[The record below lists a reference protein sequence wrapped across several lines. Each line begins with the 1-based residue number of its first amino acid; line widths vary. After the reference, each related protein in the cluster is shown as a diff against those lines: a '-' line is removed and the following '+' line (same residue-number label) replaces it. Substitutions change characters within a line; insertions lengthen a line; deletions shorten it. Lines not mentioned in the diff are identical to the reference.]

1 MCGIIAGIY
10 ENIFFVLLAGLI
22 QLQNRGY
29 DSAGISLYN
38 LEKKCFEVFK
48 KASVNNK
55 SALEF
60 LDAMSKNIEN
70 QTRENQTRE
79 NEINNYIG
87 IAHTRWATHGAKTDK
102 NAHPHVSNNGDFSLV
117 HNGIIE
123 NFKELKEM
131 LIDEGYVM
139 HSETDSEIVVNLIE
153 LKYKKI
159 GDVKE
164 AIKQAVDM
172 LKGTWGLVI
181 TSIHC
186 PNVLF
191 CTRFGSPLL
200 VGHSENT
207 ALVVSE
213 QSGFCGRIQNYF
225 VLNNNDMCVIERKE
239 DGSVKIDTE
248 IKYNKYVLKHCKSDL
263 SCAPYPHWMLK
274 EIYEQ
279 MESVPRVIK
288 SGSRLL
294 EHGVRLGGFIDH
306 AEQLMSMKHIILL
319 GCGTSLNAARF
330 VQSLFKEL
338 ADFDSVQVI
347 DGADFNLHDIPRNA
361 PDKTCMILCSQSG
374 ETKDLHRCLKL
385 VKESNYDIFT
395 IGVVNVVNSLI
406 SREVDCGCYLH
417 AGREV
422 GVAST
427 KSFTSQ
433 CVVLVLIALWFSYAQ
448 LPNNHN
454 KKRNKILNDIRQLE
468 NNVKELLNESSGVSF
483 QNHLKSKIVP
493 LFLNNNSNNSNNSN
507 NNINSCFVLGKGRG
521 ESVAKEAALKIKEIS
536 YIHAEGYAT
545 SCLKHGPFALL
556 EPGFPVI
563 LLWFKDQHYAKSL
576 NAYEEIKSRHAE
588 IIIIT
593 DDDKLASCSDYKN
606 VVLVPENETFSHMLS
621 IIPLQLLSYEL
632 SIAKGLNP
640 DMPRNLAKVVTVE

>member
-10 ENIFFVLLAGLI
+10 EDIFLVLLAGLV

-29 DSAGISLYN
+29 DSAGISLFDTQ
-38 LEKKCFEVFK
+38 KQCFEVFK
-48 KASVNNK
+48 KASTNDK
-55 SALEF
+55 SALSF
-60 LDAMSKNIEN
+60 LEEYAEQLNTKNV
-70 QTRENQTRE
+70 
-79 NEINNYIG
+79 NNYIG
-87 IAHTRWATHGAKTDK
+87 IGHTRWATHGAKTDK
-102 NAHPHVSNNGDFSLV
+102 NAHPHVSNSGEFSLV

-123 NFKELKEM
+123 NFKEIKALLLEN
-131 LIDEGYVM
+131 GYTIR
-139 HSETDSEIVVNLIE
+139 SETDTEIIVNLIE
-153 LKYKKI
+153 YKYKTLK
-159 GDVKE
+159 DVKE
-164 AIKQAVDM
+164 AIKEAISM

-181 TSIHC
+181 TCLHT
-186 PNVLF
+186 PNILY

-200 VGHSENT
+200 VGHSENS
-207 ALVVSE
+207 ALIVSE
-213 QSGFCGRIQNYF
+213 QSGFCGKIQNYF
-225 VLNNNDMCVIERKE
+225 VLNNNDLCVIERE
-239 DGSVKIDTE
+239 ENGAVKIATE
-248 IKYNKYVLKHCKSDL
+248 LNYTRFLLQQSKSDL
-263 SCAPYPHWMLK
+263 SCAPYSHWMLK

-279 MESVPRVIK
+279 LESIPRVIK

-294 EHGVRLGGFIDH
+294 EHGIRLGGFIDH
-306 AEQLMSMKHIILL
+306 AEKLASLKHIILL
-319 GCGTSLNAARF
+319 GCGTSLNAARYALPF
-330 VQSLFKEL
+330 FKEC
-338 ADFDSVQVI
+338 AGFDSIQVI
-347 DGADFNLHDIPRNA
+347 DGADFNIHDIPRSGANN
-361 PDKTCMILCSQSG
+361 TGIILCSQSG
-374 ETKDLHRCLKL
+374 ETKDLHRCLK
-385 VKESNYDIFT
+385 VAKESNCDIFT

-433 CVVLVLIALWFSYAQ
+433 CIVLTLIALWFSYAHIPDN
-448 LPNNHN
+448 LTM
-454 KKRNKILNDIRQLE
+454 KRTKILNDIRQLE
-468 NNVKELLNESSGVSF
+468 NSVSNLLYNKENSIICDLQHELR
-483 QNHLKSKIVP
+483 SKIVP
-493 LFLNNNSNNSNNSN
+493 LFTNKQ
-507 NNINSCFVLGKGRG
+507 SCFVLGKGRG
-521 ESVAKEAALKIKEIS
+521 EAVANEAALKIKEIS

-588 IIIIT
+588 IIVIT
-593 DDDKLASCSDYKN
+593 DDEKIAMNPEYKN
-606 VVLVPENETFSHMLS
+606 TILIPENDTFAHLLA

>member
-10 ENIFFVLLAGLI
+10 ENIFLVLLAGLQ

-29 DSAGISLYN
+29 DSAGISLFN
-38 LEKKCFEVFK
+38 AEKQCFELFK
-48 KASVNNK
+48 KASISDK
-55 SALEF
+55 SALNF
-60 LDAMSKNIEN
+60 LEEYAEQLNTKEL
-70 QTRENQTRE
+70 
-79 NEINNYIG
+79 NNYIG
-87 IAHTRWATHGAKTDK
+87 IGHTRWATHGAKTDK
-102 NAHPHVSNNGDFSLV
+102 NAHPHVSNSGEFSLV

-123 NFKELKEM
+123 NFKELKA
-131 LIDEGYVM
+131 LLLANGYTM
-139 HSETDSEIVVNLIE
+139 YSETDTEIIVNLIE
-153 LKYKKI
+153 YKYKTLQN
-159 GDVKE
+159 VRE
-164 AIKQAVDM
+164 AITQTVNM

-181 TSIHC
+181 SCIHT
-186 PNVLF
+186 PNILY

-200 VGHSENT
+200 VGHSENS

-213 QSGFCGRIQNYF
+213 QSGFCGKVQNYF
-225 VLNNNDMCVIERKE
+225 VLNNNDLCVIEKKE
-239 DGSVKIDTE
+239 DGGITINSE
-248 IKYNKYVLKHCKSDL
+248 SKYTNFILQQKNDDF
-263 SCAPYPHWMLK
+263 SCAPYSHWMLK

-279 MESVPRVIK
+279 VDSIPRVIK

-294 EHGVRLGGFIDH
+294 DHGIRLGGFIDH
-306 AEQLMSMKHIILL
+306 AEQLKSMKHLVLL
-319 GCGTSLNAARF
+319 GCGTSLNAARYASPF
-330 VQSLFKEL
+330 FKEY
-338 ADFDSVQVI
+338 ADFDSIQVI
-347 DGADFNLHDIPRNA
+347 DGADFNLNDVPQHHADT
-361 PDKTCMILCSQSG
+361 TCMILCSQSG
-374 ETKDLHRCLKL
+374 ETKDLHRCLSLVEDSKL
-385 VKESNYDIFT
+385 TIFT

-433 CVVLVLIALWFSYAQ
+433 CVVLTLIAMWFSYAHV
-448 LPNNHN
+448 PVEHN
-454 KKRNKILNDIRQLE
+454 QKRAKILNDIRSLE
-468 NNVKELLNESSGVSF
+468 NNVKEMLTIKGNQLQQQIRNE
-483 QNHLKSKIVP
+483 IIP
-493 LFLNNNSNNSNNSN
+493 LFSKNNK
-507 NNINSCFVLGKGRG
+507 INSCFVLGKGRG
-521 ESVAKEAALKIKEIS
+521 EAVANEAALKIKEIS

-563 LLWFKDQHYAKSL
+563 LLWLKDQHYAKTL
-576 NAYEEIKSRHAE
+576 NAYQEIKSRHAE

-593 DDDKLASCSDYKN
+593 DDEKIALNPEYKN
-606 VVLVPENETFSHMLS
+606 TILISKNDTFSHLLA

>member
-10 ENIFFVLLAGLI
+10 EDIFLVLLAGLV

-29 DSAGISLYN
+29 DSAGISLFN
-38 LEKKCFEVFK
+38 AEKQCFKVFK
-48 KASVNNK
+48 KASINKK
-55 SALEF
+55 SALNF
-60 LDAMSKNIEN
+60 LEECSEKINTKELPW
-70 QTRENQTRE
+70 
-79 NEINNYIG
+79 NNYIG
-87 IAHTRWATHGAKTDK
+87 IGHTRWATHGAKTDK
-102 NAHPHVSNNGDFSLV
+102 NAHPHVSNSGEFSLV

-123 NFKELKEM
+123 NFKELKALLAEN
-131 LIDEGYVM
+131 GYTM
-139 HSETDSEIVVNLIE
+139 YSETDTEIIVNLIE
-153 LKYKKI
+153 YKYKSLK
-159 GDVKE
+159 DVKE
-164 AIKQAVDM
+164 AIKKAIGM

-181 TSIHC
+181 TCIHT
-186 PNVLF
+186 PNTLY

-200 VGHSENT
+200 VGHSENN

-213 QSGFCGRIQNYF
+213 QSGFCGKIQNYF
-225 VLNNNDMCVIERKE
+225 VLNNNDLCVIERR
-239 DGSVKIDTE
+239 DNGAVKIETALN
-248 IKYNKYVLKHCKSDL
+248 YTRFLLQQNKSDL
-263 SCAPYPHWMLK
+263 SCDPYSHWMLK

-279 MESVPRVIK
+279 VESIPRVIK

-294 EHGVRLGGFIDH
+294 ERGVRLGGFIDH
-306 AEQLMSMKHIILL
+306 AKKLASLKHIILL
-319 GCGTSLNAARF
+319 GCGTSLNAARYALSF
-330 VQSLFKEL
+330 FKEIT
-338 ADFDSVQVI
+338 DFDSIQVI
-347 DGADFNLHDIPRNA
+347 DGADFNIHDIPRSSAN
-361 PDKTCMILCSQSG
+361 KTGLILCSQSG
-374 ETKDLHRCLKL
+374 ETKDLHRCLKV

-433 CVVLVLIALWFSYAQ
+433 CIVLTLIALWFSYAHIPDELTQ
-448 LPNNHN
+448 
-454 KKRNKILNDIRQLE
+454 KQVKILNNIRQLE
-468 NNVKELLNESSGVSF
+468 NSVKSLLYSEENIICDL
-483 QNHLKSKIVP
+483 QHQLRSKIVP
-493 LFLNNNSNNSNNSN
+493 LFTNKQ
-507 NNINSCFVLGKGRG
+507 SCFVLGKGRG
-521 ESVAKEAALKIKEIS
+521 EAVANEAALKIKEIS

-563 LLWFKDQHYAKSL
+563 LLWFKDQHYAKTL

-593 DDDKLASCSDYKN
+593 DDEKIVSNPEYKKT
-606 VVLVPENETFSHMLS
+606 VLIPENDTFSHLLA

-632 SIAKGLNP
+632 SIARGLNP

>member
-1 MCGIIAGIY
+1 MCGIIAGIS
-10 ENIFFVLLAGLI
+10 ENIFFVLLAGLR

-29 DSAGISLYN
+29 DSAGVSLYD
-38 LEKKCFEVFK
+38 LDKKLFRVFK
-48 KASVNNK
+48 KASIDNK
-55 SALEF
+55 SALEY
-60 LDAMSKNIEN
+60 LDELSNDIKGDVYSNLD
-70 QTRENQTRE
+70 
-79 NEINNYIG
+79 NNIG

-102 NAHPHVSNNGDFSLV
+102 NAHPHLSNSGAFALV

-123 NFKELKEM
+123 NFKELKE
-131 LIDEGYVM
+131 LLVENGYVM
-139 HSETDSEIVVNLIE
+139 HSETDSEIIVNLIE
-153 LKYKKI
+153 FNYNKS
-159 GDVKE
+159 E
-164 AIKQAVDM
+164 NIKQAIKETLAS

-181 TSIHC
+181 TCIYT
-186 PNVLF
+186 PNTLY
-191 CTRFGSPLL
+191 CSRFGSPLL

-213 QSGFCGRIQNYF
+213 QSGFCGRIKNYF
-225 VLNNNDMCVIERKE
+225 VLDNNDMCCITKE
-239 DGSVKIDTE
+239 NGTIKINTE
-248 IKYNKYVLKHCKSDL
+248 LNYTNHFLKQSKTELTCD
-263 SCAPYPHWMLK
+263 PYPHWMLK

-279 MESVPRVIK
+279 RQSIPNVIK

-294 EHGVRLGGFIDH
+294 VNGVRLGGFIDYKEKLATMRH
-306 AEQLMSMKHIILL
+306 VILL
-319 GCGTSLNAARF
+319 GCGTSLNAAYF
-330 VQSLFKEL
+330 AQGYFKEF
-338 ADFDSVQVI
+338 ANFDSVQVI
-347 DGADFNLHDIPRNA
+347 DGADFNLHDVSNNGA
-361 PDKTCMILCSQSG
+361 NETCLILCSQSG

-385 VKESNYDIFT
+385 VEESKYNIFT
-395 IGVVNVVNSLI
+395 IGVVNVVDSLI

-433 CVVLVLIALWFSYAQ
+433 CTILTLIALWFSFA
-448 LPNNHN
+448 HN
-454 KKRNKILNDIRQLE
+454 YEFNSKRNKVINNIRLLE
-468 NNVKELLNESSGVSF
+468 NVVKNILATGDYDLQKQIRNE
-483 QNHLKSKIVP
+483 IVP
-493 LFLNNNSNNSNNSN
+493 LFFANKE
-507 NNINSCFVLGKGRG
+507 IKSCFVLGKGRG
-521 ESVAKEAALKIKEIS
+521 EAIAKEAALKIKEIS

-556 EPGFPVI
+556 EKGFPVI

-588 IIIIT
+588 IIVIT
-593 DDDKLASCSDYKN
+593 DDVTIKMNPDYKN
-606 VVLVPENETFSHMLS
+606 VILIPENENFSQMLA